1 VDFTPGVTPA
11 SARFHRACFE
21 IWQCECQSALPS

>member
-1 VDFTPGVTPA
+1 VIPQ
-11 SARFHRACFE
+11 SIRFHRECFE